1 MSQKIEKHLFASQ
14 LAQLSRAWRAELDRR
29 LADLGLSQARWLVLL
44 YLSRFEHEPTQ
55 RELARSVGV
64 EGPTLAR
71 LLDALEAQGL
81 VSRQPVADDRRAK
94 RIVLCPSATP
104 LIERIEK
111 ISAQLRSE
119 LFAGIDE
126 EDLNRCLVVHAK
138 ILGNLERH

>member
-44 YLSRFEHEPTQ
+44 YLSRFEHQPTQ

-94 RIVLCPSATP
+94 RIVLCPPATP

-126 EDLNRCLVVHAK
+126 EDLNRCLAVHAK